1 MSPLRYVYGIARA
14 SDATRVVTAGLTG
27 IDESPVGC
35 VVEGKLLAAAS
46 DVAET
51 EFNEVAL
58 NEHLRDLDWL
68 AARAAQ
74 HQAVNGRLLELLG
87 TVLPL
92 SFGTIYRDDARVRE
106 MLSEDAADRSTQ
118 LTSLDGHAEWVVT
131 VSRDAR
137 APADD
142 ADVRALDEQ
151 IAASPPGRAFLLDKQ
166 RDTTLS
172 RAVERRDSEAASG
185 TLAVLEGV
193 AVRTYQE
200 PVVTGGTDAVALR
213 ASILVA
219 REREPALAKV
229 IGELESQLGER
240 GYRVR
245 ASGPWPAYRFGSVSP

>member
-14 SDATRVVTAGLTG
+14 SDAERVLSAGLAG
-27 IDESPVGC
+27 IEASPVGC

-46 DVAET
+46 DVDEAEWS
-51 EFNEVAL
+51 EAAL
-58 NEHLRDLDWL
+58 NTHLRDLDWL
-68 AARAAQ
+68 AERAAQ

-92 SFGTIYRDDARVRE
+92 SFGTIYRDDERVRE
-106 MLSEDAADRSTQ
+106 MLSEDATVRSAQ
-118 LTSLDGHAEWVVT
+118 LDSLDGHAEWVVT
-131 VSRDAR
+131 VSRDAD

-142 ADVRALDEQ
+142 ATLRALDEK

-166 RDTTLS
+166 RGTTLS
-172 RAVERRDSEAASG
+172 RAVERNDSDAASAALG
-185 TLAVLEGV
+185 VLEEL

-219 REREPALAKV
+219 RDREPALAKA
-229 IGELESQLGER
+229 IGELESRLGAR

-245 ASGPWPAYRFGSVSP
+245 ASGPWPAYRFGSLS

>member
-1 MSPLRYVYGIARA
+1 MSTLRYVYGIARA
-14 SDATRVVTAGLTG
+14 TDAARVATAGLSG
-27 IDESPVGC
+27 IDERSVGC

-46 DVAET
+46 DVDEADW
-51 EFNEVAL
+51 NEAAL

-92 SFGTIYRDDARVRE
+92 SFGTSYRDDARVRQ
-106 MLSEDAADRSTQ
+106 MLSDDAAGGPVQ
-118 LTSLDGHAEWVVT
+118 LESLRGHAEWVVT
-131 VSRDAR
+131 VSRDAN

-142 ADVRALDEQ
+142 EEVRALDEK

-166 RDTTLS
+166 RGTTLS
-172 RAVERRDSEAASG
+172 RSVERRDSDAAS
-185 TLAVLEGV
+185 TVLAALDKV

-200 PVVTGGTDAVALR
+200 AVVSGGTETVALR
-213 ASILVA
+213 ASVLVA
-219 REREPALAKV
+219 RARQPAPAKAV
-229 IGELESQLGER
+229 AELETRLGER

-245 ASGPWPAYRFGSVSP
+245 ASGPWPAYRFGRMS

>member
-14 SDATRVVTAGLTG
+14 SDAARIATAGLTG
-27 IDESPVGC
+27 IDERSVGC
-35 VVEGKLLAAAS
+35 VVEGKLLAAAG
-46 DVAET
+46 DVDEAEWSET
-51 EFNEVAL
+51 AL

-68 AARAAQ
+68 AVRAAQ

-92 SFGTIYRDDARVRE
+92 SFGTIYRDDDRVRE
-106 MLSEDAADRSTQ
+106 MLGEDAEGRRVQ
-118 LTSLDGHAEWVVT
+118 LESLDGHAEWVVT
-131 VSRDAR
+131 VSRDAD

-142 ADVRALDEQ
+142 AALRALDEK

-166 RDTTLS
+166 RETTLS
-172 RAVERRDSEAASG
+172 RSVERRDSDASSAA
-185 TLAVLEGV
+185 LAGLEEV

-200 PVVTGGTDAVALR
+200 PVVRGGTEAVALR

-219 REREPALAKV
+219 REREPALAKA
-229 IGELESQLGER
+229 IAELESRLRAR

-245 ASGPWPAYRFGSVSP
+245 ASGPWPAYRFGSVS

>member
-14 SDATRVVTAGLTG
+14 NDAARIATAGLTG
-27 IDESPVGC
+27 IDERSVGC
-35 VVEGKLLAAAS
+35 VVEGKLLAAVS
-46 DVAET
+46 DVDDA
-51 EFNEVAL
+51 EFNETAL

-68 AARAAQ
+68 AIRAAR

-92 SFGTIYRDDARVRE
+92 SFGAIYRDDDRVRE
-106 MLSEDAADRSTQ
+106 MLSEDAEERRVQ
-118 LTSLDGHAEWVVT
+118 LESLDGHAEWVVT
-131 VSRDAR
+131 VSRDAD

-142 ADVRALDEQ
+142 AEVRALDEK

-166 RDTTLS
+166 RGTTLS
-172 RAVERRDSEAASG
+172 RAVERRDSDAASAV
-185 TLAVLEGV
+185 LAVLEKV

-200 PVVTGGTDAVALR
+200 PVVSGGTEAVALR

-219 REREPALAKV
+219 REREPALAKA
-229 IGELESQLGER
+229 IAELESRLSER

-245 ASGPWPAYRFGSVSP
+245 ASGPWPAYRFGSMS

>member
-14 SDATRVVTAGLTG
+14 SDAARVAAAGISG
-27 IDESPVGC
+27 IDERSVGC
-35 VVEGKLLAAAS
+35 VVEGPLLAATS
-46 DVAET
+46 DVDET
-51 EFNEVAL
+51 EYGEATL
-58 NEHLRDLDWL
+58 NEHVRDLDWL

-92 SFGTIYRDDARVRE
+92 SFGAIYRDDERVRR
-106 MLSEDAADRSTQ
+106 MLREDAEARSEQ
-118 LTSLDGHAEWVVT
+118 LASLAGHAEWVVT
-131 VSRDAR
+131 VSRDAD
-137 APADD
+137 APHED
-142 ADVRALDEQ
+142 ADVRALDER

-172 RAVERRDSEAASG
+172 RAIERRDSEVATTALG
-185 TLAVLEGV
+185 VLEGV

-200 PVVTGGTDAVALR
+200 PVVAGGTDAVALR

-219 REREPALAKV
+219 REREAALANA
-229 IGELESQLGER
+229 IGELESRLAER

-245 ASGPWPAYRFGSVSP
+245 TSGPWPAYRFGGTS